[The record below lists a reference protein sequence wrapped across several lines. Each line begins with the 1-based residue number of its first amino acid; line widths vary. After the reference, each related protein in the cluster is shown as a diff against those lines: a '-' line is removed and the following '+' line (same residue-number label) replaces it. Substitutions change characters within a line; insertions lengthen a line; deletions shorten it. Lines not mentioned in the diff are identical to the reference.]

1 MTKDFFANIDL
12 SQKTASSY
20 SLPNI
25 LIGAAHQLIQLNY
38 NAETQKYQPQVTV
51 NLWES
56 DSHPAINSN
65 FIQVLSDEIIVG
77 TVTNWL
83 PGTDNFPQAKIVK
96 LSRGLEKVKVREF
109 AEIAAITVDGETIFI
124 GTEGKLVS
132 LDRDLEI
139 LDEIDL
145 KLPGMFGRGKK
156 NTHDILVYGSVAY
169 LLDNVV
175 EPIYILRVDVS
186 NPSHLQ
192 IISKFKIFG
201 TNHHLKRQWLNPSL
215 NQWYILQSYA
225 TQAGSGEN
233 IITFSMN
240 RSTGSGDFSDSQ
252 IPFPFKLNSMASEY
266 LAISDSNFGGSEFE
280 GTKLITVT
288 SLPPNWAVIHDRQE
302 QFYLAL
308 INTQNNYIVFDRKVH
323 LGELKD
329 CYLKAEIMPMDKL
342 LFIVLKGSKSNNLFT
357 RLLLIDIA
365 QKPSIILNQ
374 DLDELGLNSLS
385 LSHYFCSA
393 LTVD

>member
-1 MTKDFFANIDL
+1 MTNDFFANIDL
-12 SQKTASSY
+12 SQKIASSY

-25 LIGAAHQLIQLNY
+25 LIGAANQLIQLNY
-38 NAETQKYQPQVTV
+38 SAEAQKYQPQVTV
-51 NLWES
+51 DLWES

-65 FIQVLSDEIIVG
+65 FIQVLLDEIIVG
-77 TVTNWL
+77 TVTNYL
-83 PGTDNFPQAKIVK
+83 PFMWQQGGGNFPQAKIVK

-109 AEIAAITVDGETIFI
+109 VDIAAMAINRETIFV

-145 KLPGMFGRGKK
+145 KLPGVLGRGKK

-192 IISKFKIFG
+192 IISTFKIFG

-225 TQAGSGEN
+225 TQAGSGED

-252 IPFPFKLNSMASEY
+252 IPFPFKLNSMASES
-266 LAISDSNFGGSEFE
+266 LAISDFNFGSSEFE

-288 SLPPNWAVIHDRQE
+288 SLPPNWAVIHERQE
-302 QFYLAL
+302 QLYLGL
-308 INTQNNYIVFDRKVH
+308 INTQNNHIVFDRQVH
-323 LGELKD
+323 LGELKI
-329 CYLKAEIMPMDKL
+329 CYQAEIMPMDKL
-342 LFIVLKGSKSNNLFT
+342 LFIVLKGSKNNNIKNIST
-357 RLLLIDIA
+357 RLL
-365 QKPSIILNQ
+365 II
-374 DLDELGLNSLS
+374 
-385 LSHYFCSA
+385 
-393 LTVD
+393 